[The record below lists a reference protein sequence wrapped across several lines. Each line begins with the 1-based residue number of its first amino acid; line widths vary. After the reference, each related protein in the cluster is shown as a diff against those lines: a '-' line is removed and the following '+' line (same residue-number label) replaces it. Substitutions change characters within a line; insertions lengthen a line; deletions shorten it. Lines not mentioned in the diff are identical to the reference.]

1 MEEALVIAERCENGR
16 EAVRQDYAA
25 KVTGCMTSVR
35 GQVASVHSVTDYGG
49 LRKAIHSLTEEM
61 RDMKVEMKLMAGDNQ
76 RLRLKANT
84 GGWRGSP
91 SSGRSPCYYT
101 CGGYGCQSQASYSEA
116 AHRTGDSHH
125 LVRTGGH
132 LQHLATMEALVTW
145 GTQLEPEPPHTL

>member
-61 RDMKVEMKLMAGDNQ
+61 RDMKVEMKLMAEDNHGMAWLSFI
-76 RLRLKANT
+76 REEPMLLHL
-84 GGWRGSP
+84 WWIWMP
-91 SSGRSPCYYT
+91 V
-101 CGGYGCQSQASYSEA
+101 AS
-116 AHRTGDSHH
+116 
-125 LVRTGGH
+125 L
-132 LQHLATMEALVTW
+132 
-145 GTQLEPEPPHTL
+145 P